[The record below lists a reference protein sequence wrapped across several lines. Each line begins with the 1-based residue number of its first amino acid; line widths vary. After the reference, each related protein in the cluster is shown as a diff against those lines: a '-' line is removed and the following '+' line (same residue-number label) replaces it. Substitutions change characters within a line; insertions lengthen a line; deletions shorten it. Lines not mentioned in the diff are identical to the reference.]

1 MEFAV
6 KVEDGVSG
14 APEST
19 KNAAHTGTGWETI
32 TVDFSSDTVDGKPA
46 ANGVYAQIS
55 IHLNWDSSADNFG
68 TTLDKT
74 FYIDNFAGVGIDKPA
89 ELDPPTTAPTTP
101 PTRDA
106 ANVIS
111 IYGEAYGTAIG
122 VEGIIWN
129 DSTFASCHTQVD
141 FPFLNNFV
149 STQRR
154 I

>member
-1 MEFAV
+1 
-6 KVEDGVSG
+6 
-14 APEST
+14 
-19 KNAAHTGTGWETI
+19 
-32 TVDFSSDTVDGKPA
+32 
-46 ANGVYAQIS
+46 
-55 IHLNWDSSADNFG
+55 LNWDSSADNFG

-129 DSTFASCHTQVD
+129 DSTFAVETIAENEVMKVEFVNFLGLDLGSEVDATAMTHMHMDIWIQDAHGVGQV
-141 FPFLNNFV
+141 FKPKWSNHN
-149 STQRR
+149 
-154 I
+154 